1 MGYKFT
7 FSSFAALGFC
17 SERKMIMSRLTFR
30 TVFHILLILICV
42 TIASSTVEA
51 QRRRVTAGG
60 GSGRAVVVDE
70 RLSVLRNEPSL
81 SGQLVQ
87 RLGRGR
93 MVSIIGTRRTSEGI
107 MYHRVAVTR
116 RTRGWVQAE
125 SLVSPGRAGDD
136 ERLLRLIRG
145 SEGFDRIA
153 RAQIFLDTFPR
164 SPLRPAVLLIHGEA
178 LEAAATT
185 LSRDASRRL
194 DAQEMAAGS
203 APVHTYFANFNA
215 LDRYNRLGIRFLYDR
230 AERRFRYDGA
240 SWREIVRRYPN
251 SPEASEAQRRLLAA
265 RSNVNPQ

>member
-1 MGYKFT
+1 MPHP
-7 FSSFAALGFC
+7 
-17 SERKMIMSRLTFR
+17 TFR
-30 TVFHILLILICV
+30 TVSYVFLTLICV
-42 TIASSTVEA
+42 TIAASSVDA
-51 QRRRVTAGG
+51 QRRRLTAGG

-70 RLSVLRNEPSL
+70 RLSVLREEPSL
-81 SGQLVQ
+81 SAQLVR

-93 MVSIIGTRRTSEGI
+93 IVSITGTRRTGEGI
-107 MYHRVAVTR
+107 VFHRVAVTR

-178 LEAAATT
+178 LEAVAAT

-194 DAQEMAAGS
+194 NEREMAAGG

-230 AERRFRYDGA
+230 TERSFRYDGA
-240 SWREIVRRYPN
+240 SWREILHRYPN
-251 SPEASEAQRRLLAA
+251 SPEATEARRRLAGTPNA
-265 RSNVNPQ
+265 SQ